1 MNLENALRRFEN
13 FAWGRRGATPADM
26 RFVAHRVGA
35 EDVTPWEWED
45 AAIVEDEAPSEP
57 LNLSICWRDD
67 CRHPV
72 SRDDD
77 VGLCSSCVKELR
89 DL

>member
-1 MNLENALRRFEN
+1 VNIEKVLRRFEN
-13 FAWGRRGATPADM
+13 FAWGRRGATPEDM
-26 RFVAHRVGA
+26 RFSAHSIGA
-35 EDVTPWEWED
+35 EDVTPWVWE
-45 AAIVEDEAPSEP
+45 VDETHPDP
-57 LNLSICWRDD
+57 LDLTICWRDN
-67 CRHPV
+67 CGHPV